1 MLKTGL
7 TGGIGSGKSTVAKV
21 FEVLGIPVY
30 YADERAKELMHTNE
44 LLQQQLIF
52 YFGEATYTNGKLNRK
67 HLASIVFADKEKLD
81 LLNSLVHPVTIADAE
96 EWFRKQTSPYVIKE
110 AALLFESG
118 ATEGLDYVIGVTAPA
133 TIRIKRV
140 MDRDQV
146 TADEVKKRMA
156 NQIDDSIKIRLCDF
170 IVTNN
175 EQQMILPQVLQLHEE
190 LLHLNEKLSASYN
203 S

>member
-1 MLKTGL
+1 MLKIGL

-52 YFGEATYTNGKLNRK
+52 HFGEATYTNGKLNRK
-67 HLASIVFADKEKLD
+67 HLSSIVFADKEKLD
-81 LLNSLVHPVTIADAE
+81 LLNSLVHPVTIADAD
-96 EWFRKQTSPYVIKE
+96 EWFRKKTSPYVIKE

-133 TIRIKRV
+133 AIRIKRV

-146 TADEVKKRMA
+146 TAEEVKKRMA
-156 NQIDDSIKIRLCDF
+156 NQIEESIKTRLCDF
-170 IVTNN
+170 IINNN

-190 LLHLNEKLSASYN
+190 LLHLNEKFFAT
-203 S
+203 

>member
-1 MLKTGL
+1 MLKIGL

-44 LLQQQLIF
+44 LLQQQLILH
-52 YFGEATYTNGKLNRK
+52 FGKATYTNGKLNRK

-81 LLNSLVHPVTIADAE
+81 LLNSLVHPVTIADSE

-118 ATEGLDYVIGVTAPA
+118 ATEGLDYIIAVTAPA

-146 TADEVKKRMA
+146 TAEEVKKRMA
-156 NQIDDSIKIRLCDF
+156 SQIDENIKTRLCDF
-170 IVTNN
+170 IITNN
-175 EQQMILPQVLQLHEE
+175 EQQMILPQVLQLHEK
-190 LLHLNEKLSASYN
+190 LFHLNEKFSAS
-203 S
+203 

>member
-1 MLKTGL
+1 MLKIGL

-52 YFGEATYTNGKLNRK
+52 HFGEATYTNGNLNRK
-67 HLASIVFADKEKLD
+67 HLSSIVFADKEKLE

-96 EWFRKQTSPYVIKE
+96 QWFRKQVSPYVIKE

-118 ATEGLDYVIGVTAPA
+118 ATEGLDHVIGVTAPA
-133 TIRIKRV
+133 TIRMKRV

-156 NQIDDSIKIRLCDF
+156 NQIDESIKARLCDF
-170 IVTNN
+170 MITNN

-190 LLHLNEKLSASYN
+190 LLNLNEKISAK
-203 S
+203 